1 MFDFGHTVKRI
12 LFIYNRFNNNNNNN
26 KKKKDQWAR
35 NIFDMIYLPWSD
47 RKVIKGRK
55 NPQLGYVIGKMQ
67 KHLGLTIFL
76 L

>member
-1 MFDFGHTVKRI
+1 MFDFGLTVKRI
-12 LFIYNRFNNNNNNN
+12 LLSIIDLI

-35 NIFDMIYLPWSD
+35 NIFDMIYLPWTNQ
-47 RKVIKGRK
+47 KVIKGRK

-67 KHLGLTIFL
+67 KHLGFTIFL